1 MSNRRIVVLGGTL
14 SGPTAAA
21 RAREIDES
29 ADITIIQSGAR
40 LGFAFAGLAHYLS
53 GEVADLSQ
61 LDHEGEAY
69 FRDVYNIKA
78 RLNCQA
84 VALDRHAKTLT
95 LRNNSVSNSADQSMQ
110 TLAYDRLIFALGARS
125 IELAE
130 LSGPNVSSLRH
141 VEDARRMRAAFAAG
155 ERSFAVIGGGSFG
168 LEAVDGLL
176 RMGAEVT
183 LIERNAQLLPRFSG
197 EIERQL
203 HRYLKD
209 RMKLHCQAEIISV
222 EKDPS
227 GRLRAVQLSDGKRV
241 LADQWVVCAGVQPR
255 TELLKA
261 AGIALQEDGAV
272 PVDAIGRIAPDIYA
286 CGASVAVPD
295 AITGK
300 HRWWAQAAIADK
312 LAQVCGE
319 NAAGLES
326 RVQPS
331 TGSFLLRV
339 GGLQIGRVGLDQH
352 EAHAAFADHEL
363 GTSLIPG
370 HSHESYF
377 PGNSELSLELLWH
390 RPSGRLIGAQA
401 IGGNDVDKRIDV
413 LASAIVG
420 KLTVEQL
427 RGLDLGYAGAFNA
440 TRDVIN
446 HAGYLAEATRN
457 GLGATISVDALAQQL
472 ARVGVIWHV
481 IDVRDAAE
489 ADLDFAGANV
499 HRVAFS
505 GLREHLKLGGLSLS
519 KDSSIVVLSKNGRR
533 AWQALRILHH
543 HEFSQV
549 LCLSGGATAWSHRT

>member
-29 ADITIIQSGAR
+29 ADITIIQGGAR
-40 LGFAFAGLAHYLS
+40 LSFAFAGLAHYLS

-61 LDHEGEAY
+61 LDHEGETY

-84 VALDRHAKTLT
+84 VALDRYTKTLT
-95 LRNNSVSNSADQSMQ
+95 LRGSADQGLE
-110 TLAYDRLIFALGARS
+110 TLPYDRLIFALGARS

-141 VEDARRMRAAFAAG
+141 VDDARRMRAAFAAG
-155 ERSFAVIGGGSFG
+155 ERSFAVIGAGSFG

-176 RMGAEVT
+176 RMGADVT
-183 LIERNAQLLPRFSG
+183 VIERNAQLLPRFSG

-203 HRYLKD
+203 HRYLLEKVQ
-209 RMKLHCQAEIISV
+209 LHSNAEILSV

-227 GRLRAVQLSDGKRV
+227 GHVRAVQLSNGKRV

-261 AGIALQEDGAV
+261 AGIALHDDGSV
-272 PVDAIGRIAPDIYA
+272 PADVFGRVAPGIYA

-326 RVQPS
+326 RVQPV
-331 TGSFLLRV
+331 TGNFMLRV
-339 GGLQIGRVGLDQH
+339 GGMQMGRVGLDQH
-352 EAHAAFADHEL
+352 EAHAAFAADDV

-370 HSHESYF
+370 HTHESYF
-377 PGNSELSLELLWH
+377 PGNSSLSLELLWH

-401 IGGNDVDKRIDV
+401 IGGNGVDKRIDV

-427 RGLDLGYAGAFNA
+427 RGLDFGYAGAFNA

-446 HAGYLAEATRN
+446 HAAYLAQATRS
-457 GLGATISVDALAQQL
+457 GLGATINVDTLAQQL
-472 ARVGVIWHV
+472 RRAGVIWHV
-481 IDVRDAAE
+481 IDVRDTAE
-489 ADLDFAGANV
+489 PDLDFAGANV

-505 GLREHLKLGGLSLS
+505 GLREHLKADGLGLS
-519 KDSSIVVLSKNGRR
+519 KDSLLVVVSKNGRR
-533 AWQALRILHH
+533 AWQALRILRH

>member
-1 MSNRRIVVLGGTL
+1 MDNRRIVVLGGTL

-29 ADITIIQSGAR
+29 ADITIIQGGAR
-40 LGFAFAGLAHYLS
+40 LSFAFAGLAHYLS
-53 GEVADLSQ
+53 GEIADLSQ

-84 VALDRHAKTLT
+84 LALDRHAKTLT
-95 LRNNSVSNSADQSMQ
+95 VRNGAEQGVE
-110 TLAYDRLIFALGARS
+110 TLAYDRLIFAMGARS
-125 IELAE
+125 VELAD
-130 LSGPNVSSLRH
+130 LNGPNVSSLRH
-141 VEDARRMRAAFAAG
+141 VDDAGRMRAAFAAG
-155 ERSFAVIGGGSFG
+155 ETTFAVIGAGSFG

-176 RMGAEVT
+176 RMGVDVT

-197 EIERQL
+197 EIGRQL
-203 HRYLKD
+203 HRYLLEKVQ
-209 RMKLHCQAEIISV
+209 LHCQVEIIGV
-222 EKDPS
+222 EKDAS
-227 GRLRAVQLSDGKRV
+227 GRVRAVQLSSGKRV
-241 LADQWVVCAGVQPR
+241 EADQWVVCAGVQPR

-261 AGIALQEDGAV
+261 AGIALNEEGAV
-272 PVDAIGRIAPDIYA
+272 AVDAFGRVAPYIYA

-326 RVQPS
+326 RVQPAA
-331 TGSFLLRV
+331 GSLLLRV
-339 GGLQIGRVGLDQH
+339 GSLQLGRVGLDQH
-352 EAHAAFADHEL
+352 EAHAAFADEEL

-370 HSHESYF
+370 HTHESYF
-377 PGNSELSLELLWH
+377 PRNCPLSLELLWH
-390 RPSGRLIGAQA
+390 RPTGRLIGAQA
-401 IGGNDVDKRIDV
+401 IGSADVDKRIDV
-413 LASAIVG
+413 LAAAIVG

-446 HAGYLAEATRN
+446 HAAYLAEATQT
-457 GLGATISVDALAQQL
+457 GLGATISVDALSQQL
-472 ARVGVIWHV
+472 RRSGIIWHV
-481 IDVRDAAE
+481 VDVRDSAE
-489 ADLDFAGANV
+489 ADLEFPGANV

-505 GLREHLKLGGLSLS
+505 GLRTHLKIAGLTLS
-519 KDSSIVVLSKNGRR
+519 KDSLIVVLSKNGRR
-533 AWQALRILHH
+533 AWQALRILRQHD
-543 HEFSQV
+543 FSQV
-549 LCLSGGATAWSHRT
+549 YCLSGGATAWGHRT